1 MAFPHDPLLYPVS
14 QSDHSNEWLDLDN
27 SFDFP
32 SDYIDSVPT
41 MDSILFEDNS
51 LSVSGTDEFNCNLS
65 PDSTSQAYQP
75 SLDQVF
81 EGGYGNGNGE
91 VTGDG
96 DFFFD
101 SPTTSFNA
109 GLYESPTSN
118 GLSYD
123 ASDFFSSSIRHM
135 VEAKASSDTRYMARK
150 EKRREAAIA
159 IHLQRLQDAVAADRY
174 LSSDSSTSIS
184 SPCWSDFVRES
195 MSPQPPPTKST
206 KVSPA
211 SSESVHNA
219 SQTETPYSSG
229 ANPIAGG
236 VEMVLD
242 LNMNAATNLPK
253 KQKPRSLA
261 QKESYMKVRKH
272 GACEKHRK
280 QHKRVSIFP
289 IARVLCRAD
298 ANSISV

>member
-1 MAFPHDPLLYPVS
+1 MS
-14 QSDHSNEWLDLDN
+14 QSDYSNEWLDLDN

-32 SDYIDSVPT
+32 SDYINSVPT
-41 MDSILFEDNS
+41 MDSILLEDNS
-51 LSVSGTDEFNCNLS
+51 LSLSGTDEFNWNSCS
-65 PDSTSQAYQP
+65 DSTSQAYQP

-81 EGGYGNGNGE
+81 EDGYDNGNGE

-109 GLYESPTSN
+109 GLYESPASN

-123 ASDFFSSSIRHM
+123 ASDFLSSIRHM

-174 LSSDSSTSIS
+174 LSSDSCTSIS

-206 KVSPA
+206 KVSSA

-229 ANPIAGG
+229 ADPIAGG

-280 QHKRVSIFP
+280 QHKRVSIFS
-289 IARVLCRAD
+289 
-298 ANSISV
+298 NSQSTLSDRR